1 MSANQINVRLIT
13 RHDTKANLEAQN
25 PILKAGEMAIETDTN
40 LIKVGD
46 DIHTWTELSYIN
58 DLSAGKAAHY
68 EGTVNDGETDEAAIT
83 RILGEAV
90 PQKDDIIVLKKVI
103 SGDKVSLTAYVY
115 NGSA

>member
-68 EGTVNDGETDEAAIT
+68 E
-83 RILGEAV
+83 
-90 PQKDDIIVLKKVI
+90 
-103 SGDKVSLTAYVY
+103 
-115 NGSA
+115 